1 MFYRRDDT
9 ANTNC
14 ANSTNYCNTGYFC
27 PPGTNLE
34 TGNILNCSD
43 GYYCPKKVDDY
54 ESFESLACPM
64 GRYCVDATAVVNTL
78 NAKPTE

>member
-1 MFYRRDDT
+1 
-9 ANTNC
+9 
-14 ANSTNYCNTGYFC
+14 
-27 PPGTNLE
+27 
-34 TGNILNCSD
+34 LNCSD

-54 ESFESLACPM
+54 ESFKSLACPM